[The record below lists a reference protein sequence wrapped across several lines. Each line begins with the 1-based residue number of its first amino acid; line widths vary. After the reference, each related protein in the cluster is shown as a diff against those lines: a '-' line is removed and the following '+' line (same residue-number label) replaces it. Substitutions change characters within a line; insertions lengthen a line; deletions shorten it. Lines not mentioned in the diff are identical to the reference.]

1 MSAYTYYTCLSLFN
15 NPFSGFFPDKIV
27 TLPVCICLLLR
38 RQWSFSNSFVLVA
51 ANIYHIWYYG
61 MKIYFS
67 LGDWCACNRTICR
80 FVTCAGLNKGR
91 AVLIL
96 SLPSIIWVRESSIAG
111 QCVVVIL

>member
-67 LGDWCACNRTICR
+67 LDDWCACNRIICR

-96 SLPSIIWVRESSIAG
+96 SLPSIIWVKESSIAG